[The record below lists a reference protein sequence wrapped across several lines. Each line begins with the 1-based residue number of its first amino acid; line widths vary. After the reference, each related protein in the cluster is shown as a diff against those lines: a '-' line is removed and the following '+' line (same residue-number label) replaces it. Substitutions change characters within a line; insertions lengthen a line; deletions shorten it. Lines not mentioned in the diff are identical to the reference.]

1 MSGFKTFPDYVK
13 DSSKAFGYRYI
24 GTNIVLNNPSFPLG
38 FEIINLPTD
47 LYEEKEEEVTQNLK
61 PNNLNPKYLNPN
73 NFKPNNSST
82 FLRSQQKVEK
92 K

>member
-13 DSSKAFGYRYI
+13 DPSMPFGVRYI

-47 LYEEKEEEVTQNLK
+47 LYCDEGDVKYTPNHYYTQN
-61 PNNLNPKYLNPN
+61 
-73 NFKPNNSST
+73 NSTSLPVFCT
-82 FLRSQQKVEK
+82 IFNK
-92 K
+92 